1 MSRRGRWIAVSLL
14 LIVVAVGL
22 MFLPA
27 REMTSRVLTWIEL
40 HRTVSW
46 AVFIVSYVGASI
58 VLIPSLPFTL
68 AAGFVFGLPF
78 GVALTSI
85 GSTLGACAAFLV
97 GRNLTR
103 EWVARRVAA
112 HAGFRALAAAT
123 RHDGFKIV
131 FLARMS
137 PIFPFNLLNYG
148 LALTAVR
155 FRDYA
160 LASWL
165 GMLPVTVLYVYI
177 GTALGSFDDLMGGTI
192 DRGGAGRVLLL
203 GGLAATALLVVVIA
217 RGATR
222 ALGTRIQRELSAS
235 EPEE

>member
-1 MSRRGRWIAVSLL
+1 MTRRGRWIAAGLL
-14 LIVVAVGL
+14 LVVVAVAVV
-22 MFLPA
+22 FLPA
-27 REMTSRVLTWIEL
+27 REMTSRLLTWIEL
-40 HRTVSW
+40 HRTFSW
-46 AVFIVSYVGASI
+46 AVFIASYVGASI

-68 AAGFVFGLPF
+68 AAGFIFGLPF
-78 GVALTSI
+78 GVVLTSI

-131 FLARMS
+131 FLARLS

-177 GTALGSFDDLMGGTI
+177 GTALGSFDDLTGSTV
-192 DRGGAGRVLLL
+192 DRGNAGRALLL
-203 GGLAATALLVVVIA
+203 AGLAATMLLVVVIA

-222 ALGTRIQRELSAS
+222 ALGARIQRELTESGH
-235 EPEE
+235 EE